1 MSTYSPTITTSST
14 PFIQVTTSDLTP
26 YTEIQETQGSI
37 QYEATNIYY
46 KAETIEQINA
56 PIIVSSYNADGNI
69 NNFKQINVA
78 DPSQFQTVKNIDL
91 QNEPIIFNG
100 RTRIDIDLFPQENV
114 NLYFDTQQV
123 ESADFLKEGRKFFS
137 QDFMQTYDFFDDY
150 NDEIGDDIDKMNNG
164 INKPIEEIDCE

>member
-1 MSTYSPTITTSST
+1 MSTYSPTITTSSS

-37 QYEATNIYY
+37 TYEATNIYY
-46 KAETIEQINA
+46 KADSIDQINA
-56 PIIVSSYNADGNI
+56 PIIVSSYNSDGNL

-78 DPSQFQTVKNIDL
+78 DPTQFQTVKNIDL
-91 QNEPIIFNG
+91 SKEPIIFNG

-123 ESADFLKEGRKFFS
+123 ESADFLKEGKKFFS
-137 QDFMQTYDFFDDY
+137 QDFMETYGFFDDY
-150 NDEIGDDIDKMNNG
+150 NDEIGEDIEKMNNG
-164 INKPIEEIDCE
+164 INKPIDEIDCE